1 MDYAT
6 KQTIMATIINNPG
19 STEEGGATGGIII
32 GIVVLFVAVGLFV
45 LYGLPALGQNAQ
57 QPAQAIDVK
66 VELPTPAPSE
76 GAGAPVAPALTAEQT
91 PAQ

>member
-1 MDYAT
+1 MT
-6 KQTIMATIINNPG
+6 TVINNPG
-19 STEEGGATGGIII
+19 NTEGGGSTTGIII

-57 QPAQAIDVK
+57 QPAAQAIDVK
-66 VELPTPAPSE
+66 VELPAPAPSE
-76 GAGAPVAPALTAEQT
+76 EVGAPAAPALTAEQA

>member
-19 STEEGGATGGIII
+19 NTEEGGATGGIII

-66 VELPTPAPSE
+66 VELPAPAASAE
-76 GAGAPVAPALTAEQT
+76 GAAPALTAEQT